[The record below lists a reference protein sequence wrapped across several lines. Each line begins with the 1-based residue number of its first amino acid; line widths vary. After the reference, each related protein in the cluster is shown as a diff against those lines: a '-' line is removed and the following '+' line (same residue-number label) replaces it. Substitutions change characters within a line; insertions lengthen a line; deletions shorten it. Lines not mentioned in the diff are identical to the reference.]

1 VFAMR
6 TSMTFSPDDL
16 DAFPFVDDFLVRL
29 VDAGE
34 GNLQIELASAA
45 RGRLAGFPAWDHA
58 DRDLRHFIP
67 SDVPLGTIDEP
78 YDDRDEGWRIVIFE
92 HGGWMYVAEGND
104 VDAIEPSALFRVRRE
119 RYLQAWA
126 ALIHLFNPITPLDD
140 TKSEEPS

>member
-1 VFAMR
+1 
-6 TSMTFSPDDL
+6 MTFTPDDL
-16 DAFPFVDDFLVRL
+16 DSFPFVDDFLVRL

-92 HGGWMYVAEGND
+92 HGGWMYVAEGD
-104 VDAIEPSALFRVRRE
+104 GVDAAEPSSLFRVRRE

-126 ALIHLFNPITPLDD
+126 ALIDLFNPITPLDD
-140 TKSEEPS
+140 TKTDEPS

>member
-1 VFAMR
+1 
-6 TSMTFSPDDL
+6 MTFAPDEL

-45 RGRLAGFPAWDHA
+45 RGRLAGFPGWDHA

-92 HGGWMYVAEGND
+92 HGGWIYVAEGGAANATD
-104 VDAIEPSALFRVRRE
+104 PSVRFRVRRE

-126 ALIHLFNPITPLDD
+126 ALIDLYNPITPLDD
-140 TKSEEPS
+140 TTEEPS

>member
-1 VFAMR
+1 
-6 TSMTFSPDDL
+6 MTFTPDDL

-29 VDAGE
+29 VDGGE
-34 GNLQIELASAA
+34 ANLQVEFASAA
-45 RGRLAGFPAWDHA
+45 RGRLAGFPGWDHA

-92 HGGWMYVAEGND
+92 HGGWMYVAEGD
-104 VDAIEPSALFRVRRE
+104 DANATEPSTRFRVRLE

-126 ALIHLFNPITPLDD
+126 ALIDLYNPITPLDD
-140 TKSEEPS
+140 TTDDPS